1 MIVMIFG
8 VMILPTLIEMPDQ
21 LNQHTTSCV
30 LPASLQV
37 WRKKNSETEVRNS
50 LILKECRKGRDA
62 VRRKSS
68 RSTLLRVQVVK
79 PVFWFPSWWPPV
91 RVLVLVV
98 ELSWS
103 VLSLATNERLLV
115 GTCDDG
121 RCRGGSHS
129 DYRGCAGLC

>member
-8 VMILPTLIEMPDQ
+8 EVILPTLIEMPDQ
-21 LNQHTTSCV
+21 LNQHTSSCV

-37 WRKKNSETEVRNS
+37 GRKKNSETEGRDC
-50 LILKECRKGRDA
+50 LIFEGRDA

-103 VLSLATNERLLV
+103 VLSLATNVRLLV

-129 DYRGCAGLC
+129 DYRGGAGLC